1 MVWFFIRWTEM
12 KFGGMPR
19 YRKEKITRKQVGTI
33 IVYSH
38 IIYIF
43 IYFIAVM
50 KIRFINHV
58 NW

>member
-1 MVWFFIRWTEM
+1 M

-58 NW
+58 N